1 MVDRT
6 GSRGAGTTT
15 LRVHRVTWEAPG
27 VVSVDLRD
35 PDGGVLPRAEPGAH
49 LDLHLPGGLIRQY
62 SLCGDPADDRV
73 YRIGVLEVAGGR
85 GSGFVH
91 GALRPGQLVTVG
103 GPRNNFS
110 FDPAEGYVFVAGGIG
125 VTPLLPMV
133 REAARAGR
141 PWTLHY
147 CVRSAS
153 RAPFLEALS
162 ALPGGEVVLH
172 ASAEG
177 TRLSV
182 ERLLTEP
189 RDGVLVYC
197 CGPERLMTA
206 VEAAAAHWPA
216 GSARFEWFVPRS
228 DARAAAGNE
237 GDAPVEVVC
246 ARTGITVPVPPDV
259 SILDALAGQG
269 VDVPCSCQQGICGTC
284 ETRVIEGDPDH
295 RDSILT
301 ESERAAGKTMMVC
314 VSRARSPRLVLD
326 L

>member
-1 MVDRT
+1 
-6 GSRGAGTTT
+6 
-15 LRVHRVTWEAPG
+15 
-27 VVSVDLRD
+27 
-35 PDGGVLPRAEPGAH
+35 
-49 LDLHLPGGLIRQY
+49 
-62 SLCGDPADDRV
+62 
-73 YRIGVLEVAGGR
+73 
-85 GSGFVH
+85 
-91 GALRPGQLVTVG
+91 
-103 GPRNNFS
+103 
-110 FDPAEGYVFVAGGIG
+110 
-125 VTPLLPMV
+125 MV

-147 CVRSAS
+147 CVRSAA
-153 RAPFLEALS
+153 RAPFLEELS

-182 ERLLTEP
+182 ERLLAEP

-206 VEAAAAHWPA
+206 VEVAAAHWPA

-228 DARAAAGNE
+228 DARAAAGE
-237 GDAPVEVVC
+237 DGDAPVEVVC
-246 ARTGITVPVPPDV
+246 ARAGITVPVPPDV

-284 ETRVIEGDPDH
+284 ETRVIEGEPDH

-301 ESERAAGKTMMVC
+301 EAERAAGKTMMVC